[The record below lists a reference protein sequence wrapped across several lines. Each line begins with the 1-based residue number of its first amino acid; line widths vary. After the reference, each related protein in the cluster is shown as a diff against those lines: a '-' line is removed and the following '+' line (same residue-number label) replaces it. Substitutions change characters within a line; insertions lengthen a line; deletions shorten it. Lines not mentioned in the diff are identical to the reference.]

1 MSNEVTE
8 KAKSNRRKFL
18 LLLVLMCAPVII
30 SYVLY
35 FMDYRPESKHYGDLI
50 PIVKVSGKATNIADN
65 TILRMKDLHGK
76 WVLVTVDS
84 GECDEACKKK
94 LYFMRQVRT
103 VQNKEKHRIE
113 RLWLI
118 NNAVKPDAELM
129 KEYEGTYFAN
139 VTDSEILDF
148 IDKKEEQTKHI
159 YLIDPIG
166 NLMMRF
172 PENVDGTKMG
182 HDIKRL
188 LHVSQLEH

>member
-1 MSNEVTE
+1 MLNEKIQKT
-8 KAKSNRRKFL
+8 NRRKFL
-18 LLLVLMCAPVII
+18 LLLALMCAPVVI
-30 SYVLY
+30 SYTLY
-35 FMDYRPESKHYGDLI
+35 FLEYRPESKHYGDLI
-50 PIVKVSGKATNIADN
+50 PVVKVTGKATNQADN

-84 GECDEACKKK
+84 GSCDEACQQK
-94 LYFMRQVRT
+94 LYFMRQVRL
-103 VQNKEKHRIE
+103 VQGKEKHRIE

-118 NNAVKPDAELM
+118 NDDVVPDAELT
-129 KEYEGTYFAN
+129 KQFEGTFFVNAK
-139 VTDSEILDF
+139 DSEILSF
-148 IDKKEEQTKHI
+148 IDTKEIQTKHI

>member
-1 MSNEVTE
+1 MLNE
-8 KAKSNRRKFL
+8 KIKKSNRRKFL
-18 LLLVLMCAPVII
+18 LLLALMCAPVVI
-30 SYVLY
+30 SYTLY
-35 FMDYRPESKHYGDLI
+35 FLEYRPESKHYGDLI
-50 PIVKVSGKATNIADN
+50 PIVKVIGAGTNQSDN

-76 WVLVTVDS
+76 WILVTIDS
-84 GECDEACKKK
+84 GYCDEACQEK
-94 LYFMRQVRT
+94 LYFMRQVRL
-103 VQNKEKHRIE
+103 VQGKQKHRIE

-118 NNAVKPDAELM
+118 NDNAIPDAELV
-129 KEYEGTYFAN
+129 KQYEGTLFVNAK
-139 VTDSEILDF
+139 DSEIPGF
-148 IDKKEEQTKHI
+148 IETRESQTKHI

>member
-1 MSNEVTE
+1 MLNE
-8 KAKSNRRKFL
+8 KIKKSNRRKFL
-18 LLLVLMCAPVII
+18 LLLALMCAPVVI
-30 SYVLY
+30 SYTLY
-35 FMDYRPESKHYGDLI
+35 FLEYRPESKHYGDLI
-50 PIVKVSGKATNIADN
+50 PIVKVIGAGTNQSDN

-76 WVLVTVDS
+76 WILVTIDS
-84 GECDEACKKK
+84 GYCDEACQEK
-94 LYFMRQVRT
+94 LYFMRQVRL
-103 VQNKEKHRIE
+103 VQGKQKHRIE

-118 NNAVKPDAELM
+118 NDNVIPDAELV
-129 KEYEGTYFAN
+129 KQYEGTLFVNAK
-139 VTDSEILDF
+139 DSEIPGF
-148 IDKKEEQTKHI
+148 IETRESQTKHI